1 MGGLS
6 WEDEERRRLAALGGL
21 GNRRDQRAR
30 FGIGA
35 VLAGVYDSATD
46 VFKTICKVGTGFS
59 DEEWVRLREQLD
71 PIAVDHQPARVD
83 SKMIPDVWVQPA
95 FVITVAADEIT
106 RSPLHTCGSD
116 AQGIGY
122 ALRFPRVQGFL
133 RDDKRA
139 EDSNTVRDII
149 ELYDLQKRVKLE

>member
-1 MGGLS
+1 
-6 WEDEERRRLAALGGL
+6 
-21 GNRRDQRAR
+21 
-30 FGIGA
+30 
-35 VLAGVYDSATD
+35 
-46 VFKTICKVGTGFS
+46 
-59 DEEWVRLREQLD
+59 
-71 PIAVDHQPARVD
+71 
-83 SKMIPDVWVQPA
+83 
-95 FVITVAADEIT
+95 
-106 RSPLHTCGSD
+106 LHTCGAD

>member
-1 MGGLS
+1 VDLCLVGYFRGG
-6 WEDEERRRLAALGGL
+6 GK
-21 GNRRDQRAR
+21 RAR

-35 VLAGVYDSATD
+35 VLAAAYDAPAD

-59 DEEWVRLREQLD
+59 DEEWVQLRERLD
-71 PIAVDHQPARVD
+71 TIAVEHRPARVD

-95 FVITVAADEIT
+95 CVITVAADEIT

-133 RDDKRA
+133 REDKRA
-139 EDSNTVRDII
+139 EDANTVQDII
-149 ELYDLQKRVKLE
+149 ELYELQKRVKLE